1 MDRQMQVF
9 EEVFESLVST
19 QEILKEDH
27 NPVYRFDDQLIDGA
41 IIDIGCG
48 QTSSLLK
55 YAASGRRLIGID
67 NEQSQLNKLR
77 SRMTEVAGFTSR
89 EWELLKQNLQ
99 HDPLP
104 KGIYAMVVLF
114 NILHFFSLKYC
125 ERFVEKLEPHLKTG
139 SILSICVHSV
149 KYFANDPTNPQNNE
163 YFKHYFSQDD
173 LDKLFPSIKYD
184 RLYRADIETQQ
195 CKKYQEVAALWAE
208 KLIEYFKIA
217 DPLIKADLRQNSK
230 DNNIQADLICVYK
243 RR

>member
-1 MDRQMQVF
+1 MDRQMQLF

-67 NEQSQLNKLR
+67 SEQSQLNKLR
-77 SRMTEVAGFTSR
+77 SRMTSIAGFPSK
-89 EWELLKQNLQ
+89 EWELLKRDLR

-104 KGIYAMVVLF
+104 KGVYAMVVLF
-114 NILHFFSLKYC
+114 NILHFFSLKNC
-125 ERFVEKLEPHLKTG
+125 ATFIEKLEQHLKSG

-149 KYFANDPTNPQNNE
+149 KYFANDPTNPGNNE
-163 YFKHYFSQDD
+163 YFKHYFSQGD
-173 LDKLFPSIKYD
+173 LDNLFPSAKYD
-184 RLYRADIETQQ
+184 RLYRSDIERQL
-195 CKKYQEVAALWAE
+195 CKKDQEVAALWAE
-208 KLIEYFKIA
+208 RIIEYFKIT
-217 DPLIKADLRQNSK
+217 DPLTKGEIRQNAK
-230 DNNIQADLICVYK
+230 DNSIQADLICVYK